1 MHRPMNES
9 PCAAIDRIAHTVLL
23 AEDHALVRDGL
34 KLLLRDMFVNVR
46 ILEAFDAASLSSAL
60 ASKNH
65 IDLALIDLNM
75 PGMQGG
81 ASLQSLLDCAPEV
94 PVLVVSGLSAP
105 DLIRRCLSL
114 PSVAAFVPKSASG
127 AQMREAIQAVL
138 SGGSLGMVAYEDSTN
153 DQSQRLSPRLEEVR
167 SLVRRGMTNKVIAQ
181 ELGISEGTV
190 KNYMSDLFKQL
201 NVTNRTQ
208 VARFEDDLK

>member
-1 MHRPMNES
+1 MPL
-9 PCAAIDRIAHTVLL
+9 TVLL

-34 KLLLRDMFVNVR
+34 KMLVRDMFTKVR
-46 ILEAFDAASLSSAL
+46 ILEAFDAASLSDAL
-60 ASKNH
+60 ASNGH

-75 PGMQGG
+75 PGMLGG
-81 ASLQSLLDCAPEV
+81 GSLQSLLQCAPYV

-105 DLIRRCLSL
+105 DLVRRCLSL
-114 PSVAAFVPKSASG
+114 PSVAAFIPKSATG

-138 SGGSLGMVAYEDSTN
+138 NGESLGMVANDDLTN
-153 DQSQRLSPRLEEVR
+153 HQGQRLSPRLEEVR
-167 SLVRRGMTNKVIAQ
+167 VLVRRGMTNKVIAD